1 MNFIDS
7 IIQFFST
14 LTTENILA
22 YMDQAK
28 VGDLIHNPYFL
39 VVMGVIAVIS
49 LIMKWRLLLVAN
61 LLIVG
66 FAGLMS
72 YTLERGTA
80 LDGGLTNDTLL
91 IFIGAG
97 VVIVGAVIYFLFI
110 KSE

>member
-1 MNFIDS
+1 MDFIDS
-7 IIQFFST
+7 IIHFFST

-39 VVMGVIAVIS
+39 IVMGVVAVIS

-72 YTLERGTA
+72 YTLERGTG